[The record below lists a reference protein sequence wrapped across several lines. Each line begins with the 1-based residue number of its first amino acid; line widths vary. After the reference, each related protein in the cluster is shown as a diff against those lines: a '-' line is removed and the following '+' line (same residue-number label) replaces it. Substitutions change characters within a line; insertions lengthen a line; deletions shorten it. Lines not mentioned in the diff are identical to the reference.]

1 VTDKA
6 RDGIVQTEANSA
18 KRPWIAPEVEVA
30 PTRGAN
36 GSFSRGGSADY
47 GIYS

>member
-1 VTDKA
+1 MTDKA
-6 RDGIVQTEANSA
+6 RDFIVQTEANSA
-18 KRPWIAPEVEVA
+18 KRPWIAPQIEVA

-36 GSFSRGGSADY
+36 GSFSRSGGADY